1 MVNLQPC
8 RQPDRERALPYLDHA
23 DARLFYTIDGPNDAP
38 VVVFSNSL
46 GTDHTMWKP
55 QADALA
61 GRYRVLRYDVRG
73 HGRSTTMATAFTMD
87 DLGRD
92 VIALLDALQID
103 QAVFCGLSM
112 GGLTGMWLG
121 ANAPERFS
129 KIVLAN
135 TAPKIGTADAWNA
148 RIEAVRREGMAGLV
162 EASIQRWFTP
172 AFAAIA
178 GRALDDL
185 RAVLAGLDPLGYAAS
200 CAAVRDAD
208 LRETVKAISL
218 PVLVIAG
225 KDDPSTS
232 AEQGRALASAIPGAT
247 YVELPAAHLSNREQ
261 PGRFT
266 AALRDFIEGRPPVAD
281 DHQRYEAGL
290 SVRREVLGDVHVD
303 RSLQRMT
310 PLTEEFQNLI
320 TRYAWGEI
328 WTREGLPRHTRSLLT
343 IAMMVA
349 LNRNDELKL
358 HIRAAANNGVTP
370 DEIKEVLLQT
380 AIYCGV
386 PAANSAFHLADMVFA
401 ESGVG

>member
-1 MVNLQPC
+1 M
-8 RQPDRERALPYLDHA
+8 PYIDHA
-23 DARLFYTIDGPNDAP
+23 GARLFYTVDGPADAP
-38 VVVFSNSL
+38 VIVFSNSL
-46 GTDHTMWKP
+46 GTDHMMWKP

-61 GRYRVLRYDVRG
+61 GRFRVVRYDVRG
-73 HGRSTTMATAFTMD
+73 HGRSTAPDAAFTVA

-92 VIALLDALQID
+92 VVALLDVLHID
-103 QAVFCGLSM
+103 KAVFCGLSM

-121 ANAPERFS
+121 SYAPERFS

-135 TAPKIGTADAWNA
+135 TAPKIGTAEAWNT
-148 RIEAVRREGMAGLV
+148 RIDTVLRDGMGSLT

-172 AFAAIA
+172 DFVATS

-185 RAVLAGLDPLGYAAS
+185 RAVLAGLDPRGYAGS

-208 LRETVKAISL
+208 LREAVRTIPV

-225 KDDPSTS
+225 SDDPSTT
-232 AEQGRALASAIPGAT
+232 AEEGRALAAAIPGAL
-247 YVELPAAHLSNREQ
+247 YIELHAAHLSNREQ

-266 AALRDFIEGRPPVAD
+266 AALLDFINGRRPVTDEPA
-281 DHQRYEAGL
+281 RYEAGL
-290 SVRREVLGDVHVD
+290 SVRRDVLGSAHVD
-303 RSLQRMT
+303 RSLQRLT
-310 PLTEEFQNLI
+310 PLNEEFQNLI

-349 LNRNDELKL
+349 LNRSEELKL
-358 HIRAAANNGVTP
+358 HLRAAANNGVTR

-386 PAANSAFHLADMVFA
+386 PAANSAFHMAEEVFA
-401 ESGVG
+401 EIDQARG

>member
-1 MVNLQPC
+1 M
-8 RQPDRERALPYLDHA
+8 PYIDHA
-23 DARLFYTIDGPNDAP
+23 GARLFYTVDGPADAP
-38 VVVFSNSL
+38 VIVFSNSL

-61 GRYRVLRYDVRG
+61 GRFRVVRYDVRG
-73 HGRSTTMATAFTMD
+73 HGRSTAPDAAFTVA

-92 VIALLDALQID
+92 VVALLDALQID
-103 QAVFCGLSM
+103 KAVFCGLSM

-121 ANAPERFS
+121 AYAPERFS

-135 TAPKIGTADAWNA
+135 TAPKIGTAEAWNT
-148 RIEAVRREGMAGLV
+148 RIDTVLRDGMGSLT

-172 AFAAIA
+172 DFVATS

-185 RAVLAGLDPLGYAAS
+185 RAVLAGLDPRGYAGS

-208 LRETVKAISL
+208 LREAVRTIPV

-225 KDDPSTS
+225 SDDPSTT
-232 AEQGRALASAIPGAT
+232 AEEGRALAAAIPGAL
-247 YVELPAAHLSNREQ
+247 YIELHAAHLSNREQ

-266 AALRDFIEGRPPVAD
+266 AALLDFINGRRPVTDEPA
-281 DHQRYEAGL
+281 RYEAGL
-290 SVRREVLGDVHVD
+290 SVRRDVLGSAHVD
-303 RSLQRMT
+303 RSLQRLT
-310 PLTEEFQNLI
+310 PLNEEFQNLI

-349 LNRNDELKL
+349 LNRSEELKL
-358 HIRAAANNGVTP
+358 HLRAAANNGVTR

-386 PAANSAFHLADMVFA
+386 PAANSAFHMAEEVFA
-401 ESGVG
+401 EIDQARG